1 MIVTVAL
8 DAALD
13 LTYQVPASVPRAP
26 GRQAGEPGGASG
38 PQVVRVLAALGHPV
52 TVMGFAGG
60 AAAERVRGLLAGQA
74 ADALVDVAPSAGRT
88 YGSAFHEPG
97 PSVAPGEWAA
107 LLDGYRALLAGGV
120 RAVALCGSLPRGVP
134 VGGYAEL
141 IRAARAAD
149 VHVLLDTRGPA
160 LRRGLAARPDVVRAG
175 AADLADLTG
184 FTDAGRAARDVRRRG
199 ARAVAAALGGAE
211 GVLLLAGGAGWR
223 AAAPVRA
230 AEGPTGPAGHAGLA
244 AGSAV
249 AGLVSGAAEG
259 LSWPRRLARAVA
271 LAAATAPSPAQ
282 GPAAQEGPAFDAA
295 AYAELLPRVEAAP
308 VEPDA
313 RA

>member
-1 MIVTVAL
+1 MILTVAL

-13 LTYQVPASVPRAP
+13 LVYQVPAPLPRVLGWHLAD
-26 GRQAGEPGGASG
+26 EPGGARG
-38 PQVVRVLAALGHPV
+38 PHVARALAALGHPV
-52 TVMGFAGG
+52 TLTGFAGG
-60 AAAERVRGLLAGQA
+60 AAAAEVRGLLAGQA
-74 ADALVDVAPSAGRT
+74 ADALVPVAPYGGRT

-107 LLDGYRALLAGGV
+107 LLAGYRALLARGV

-149 VHVLLDTRGPA
+149 VHVLLDTAGPA

-184 FTDAGRAARDVRRRG
+184 FADPVRAARDVRRRG
-199 ARAVAAALGGAE
+199 ARAVALGGAE
-211 GVLLLAGGAGWR
+211 GVLLLAGGSGWR
-223 AAAPVRA
+223 ATAPVRTA
-230 AEGPTGPAGHAGLA
+230 DGPAA

-249 AGLVSGAAEG
+249 AGLLSGAAEG
-259 LSWPRRLARAVA
+259 LPWPRRLARAVA
-271 LAAATAPSPAQ
+271 LAAATAPTAAE
-282 GPAAQEGPAFDAA
+282 GPAAAAGPAFDAA
-295 AYAELLPRVEAAP
+295 AYAELLPRVEVEP
-308 VEPDA
+308 VEPDL
-313 RA
+313 RG